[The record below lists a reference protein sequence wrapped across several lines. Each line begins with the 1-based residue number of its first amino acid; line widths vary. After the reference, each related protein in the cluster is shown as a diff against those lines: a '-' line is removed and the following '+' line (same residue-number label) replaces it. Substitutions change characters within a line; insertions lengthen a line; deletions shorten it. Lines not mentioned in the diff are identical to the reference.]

1 MSQTWTENRNTDTK
15 EVTQL
20 KRNSL
25 VVWNEQNFQGVA
37 KRSTSIVRMS
47 SSGIFQPAPG
57 IAVLIHHNIY
67 YTLNRTGSHIWALLD
82 GRNTRE
88 QIADGLAEVFDM
100 EADLA
105 LDATNDFIVMLCS
118 RGLLEAD

>member
-1 MSQTWTENRNTDTK
+1 MIQTWAENRNTNTK
-15 EVTQL
+15 GVTPL

-25 VVWNEQNFQGVA
+25 VVWNEQNFQSVA
-37 KRSTSIVRMS
+37 KKSTSIVRMG

-88 QIADGLAEVFDM
+88 QIADDLAEAFDIK
-100 EADLA
+100 ADLA
-105 LDATNDFIVMLCS
+105 LDATNDFIVMLRS
-118 RGLLEAD
+118 RGLLEVD